1 MAFEWSL
8 CYVFVL
14 EPFICSL
21 CVCMCVCF
29 LKNKDKKS
37 FFVFIGFFPIVGYM
51 YIYYMSLKDVRKCKL
66 FWKGQLLQILTFY
79 FDKFTNIFIFWRN

>member
-1 MAFEWSL
+1 MTFEWSL
-8 CYVFVL
+8 WYVFVL

-21 CVCMCVCF
+21 CVYVCLF
-29 LKNKDKKS
+29 LKKKKTKNPFWS
-37 FFVFIGFFPIVGYM
+37 LLVFIPIVGYM

>member
-8 CYVFVL
+8 WYVFVL

-29 LKNKDKKS
+29 LKKKTKNPFLS
-37 FFVFIGFFPIVGYM
+37 LLVFFPIVGYM
-51 YIYYMSLKDVRKCKL
+51 YIYYMSLKDVGKCKF

-79 FDKFTNIFIFWRN
+79 FDKFKIGRAHV